1 MLHSLNL
8 LLFHTHS
15 ELMVL
20 FQKIAEQDG
29 GRYEMAV
36 YALQCSNLKRVL
48 PICTDWEVCSWFNV
62 ILFFDCWSVMHFF
75 YSLS

>member
-48 PICTDWEVCSWFNV
+48 PICTEWEVCS
-62 ILFFDCWSVMHFF
+62 
-75 YSLS
+75 